1 MGRTV
6 RDTGARLA
14 AICRRDDMGEANHEL
29 SVTSYIE
36 APREICWKV
45 WTDLK
50 DEWFCPKP
58 WRAQVIAQD
67 LRPGG
72 RSAVQMFG
80 PDGEDTGPMEGVFLE
95 VVPNALAVT
104 TDAYAAGWVPQTP
117 FITTIWTFADEG
129 DGTRVTAIARHWDA
143 EAKARHEEMGF
154 HPGWDMMLAQFKALS
169 ETSAAS
175 A

>member
-1 MGRTV
+1 
-6 RDTGARLA
+6 
-14 AICRRDDMGEANHEL
+14 MGEANHEL

-129 DGTRVTAIARHWDA
+129 DGTRVTATARHWDA

>member
-1 MGRTV
+1 MS
-6 RDTGARLA
+6 GA
-14 AICRRDDMGEANHEL
+14 EHEL
-29 SVTSYIE
+29 TVSCHIA
-36 APREICWKV
+36 APRAICWKV

-58 WRAQVIAQD
+58 WRAEVIAQD

-80 PDGEDTGPMEGVFLE
+80 PDGEETGPMEGVFLE
-95 VVPNALAVT
+95 VVLNELAVT

-117 FITTIWTFADEG
+117 FMTALWRFADEDVDG
-129 DGTRVTAIARHWDA
+129 DGGTRFTATARHWDA
-143 EAKARHEEMGF
+143 DAKARHEAMGF
-154 HPGWDMMLAQFKALS
+154 HPGWDQMMAQFKALC

>member
-1 MGRTV
+1 MSS
-6 RDTGARLA
+6 
-14 AICRRDDMGEANHEL
+14 ESQEL
-29 SVTSYIE
+29 SVTCHIA
-36 APREICWKV
+36 APRAICWKV
-45 WTDLK
+45 WVDLK
-50 DEWFCPKP
+50 DEWFCPRP
-58 WRAQVIAQD
+58 WRAEVIEQD

-80 PDGEDTGPMEGVFLE
+80 PNGEETGPMEGVFLE

-104 TDAYAAGWVPQTP
+104 TDAYASGWVPQTP
-117 FITTIWTFADEG
+117 FITAIWRFDEEG
-129 DGTRVTAIARHWDA
+129 EGTRFTATARHWDA

-154 HPGWDMMLAQFKALS
+154 HPGWGQMMEQFKALC

>member
-1 MGRTV
+1 MSS
-6 RDTGARLA
+6 A
-14 AICRRDDMGEANHEL
+14 EHEM
-29 SVTSYIE
+29 SVSCHIA
-36 APREICWKV
+36 APRAICWKV

-58 WRAQVIAQD
+58 WRAEVIEED

-80 PDGEDTGPMEGVFLE
+80 PDGEETGPMEGVFLE
-95 VVPNALAVT
+95 VVPETLVVS
-104 TDAYAAGWVPQTP
+104 TDAYASGWIPQTP
-117 FITTIWTFADEG
+117 FMTAVWQWVEEAE
-129 DGTRVTAIARHWDA
+129 GTRFTATARHWDA

-154 HPGWDMMLAQFKALS
+154 HPGWDQMLDQYKALC
-169 ETSAAS
+169 EISAAS